1 MNYQSI
7 KQYCRMTI
15 CVCDY
20 LFDKVIDQH
29 RCWSSIQMTKSRSHY
44 SDQPMTRAGPLLNHR
59 GPAAVRD
66 AVVLFSAMI
75 VTVAAIVGV
84 DLWSRPG
91 EKDNDRILEVIIVFL
106 PKTRITPTPQM
117 TVAMKIAVVLLLL
130 FLLLMVSITKNTTRI
145 VAEKMAN
152 TGLQPLRVRQQSREQ
167 CRLRRFS

>member
-84 DLWSRPG
+84 DLWLRPG

-130 FLLLMVSITKNTTRI
+130 FLLLMVMYHEEHDKDRRGENGEYGTTTTTCTSTIARTMSF
-145 VAEKMAN
+145 A
-152 TGLQPLRVRQQSREQ
+152 S
-167 CRLRRFS
+167 FS